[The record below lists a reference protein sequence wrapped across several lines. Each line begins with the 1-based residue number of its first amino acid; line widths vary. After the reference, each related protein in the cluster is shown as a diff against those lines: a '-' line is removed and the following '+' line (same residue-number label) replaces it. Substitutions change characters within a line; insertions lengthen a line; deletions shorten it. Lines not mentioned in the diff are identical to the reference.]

1 MPQTGDSSVAHPVRD
16 AVPCAEDADVA
27 DPVGLAWLA
36 FHRKLGDADRLKNLD
51 TVAHGGASSLAQ
63 RLELV

>member
-1 MPQTGDSSVAHPVRD
+1 MPQSGDSSVAHPVRD
-16 AVPCAEDADVA
+16 AVPYADVA

-36 FHRKLGDADRLKNLD
+36 FHRKLGGADRLKDLD
-51 TVAHGGASSLAQ
+51 NAAHGGAPSLAQ